1 LLARLGVKSISVTKY
16 DSTGAMPQDLM
27 GIQVFATSFAARKW
41 TGLARKAVASSNA
54 GLADG
59 LESVTERPPAIT
71 VF

>member
-1 LLARLGVKSISVTKY
+1 
-16 DSTGAMPQDLM
+16 MPQVLM